1 MSGDPALLLAEIDKI
16 QRVLASIRQRLDSAR
31 RQELVQLGRNQ
42 LTAVFI
48 AQLLE
53 AFYTAVETLF
63 LRISQHFENRL
74 ADERWHADL
83 LDKMT
88 LRVGGVREQVIR
100 EQTAALLNELLRFR
114 HFKRYYLELDFDW
127 AKLDY
132 LLDVYDRVL
141 PALDHDLGE
150 FKSFLVR
157 LAAP

>member
-1 MSGDPALLLAEIDKI
+1 MSGEPALLLAEIDKI
-16 QRVLASIRQRLDSAR
+16 QRVLASVRQRLDSAR

-53 AFYTAVETLF
+53 TFYTAVETLF

-88 LRVGGVREQVIR
+88 LRVSGVREQVIR
-100 EQTAALLNELLRFR
+100 EQTAALLNELMRFR

-127 AKLDY
+127 AKLEY
-132 LLDVYDRVL
+132 LLDVYERVL
-141 PALDHDLGE
+141 PLLDRDLQE

>member
-1 MSGDPALLLAEIDKI
+1 MSGEPALLLAEIDKI
-16 QRVLASIRQRLDSAR
+16 QRVLASVRQRLESAR

-53 AFYTAVETLF
+53 TFYTAVETLF

-88 LRVGGVREQVIR
+88 LRVSGVREQVIR
-100 EQTAALLNELLRFR
+100 EQTAALLNELMRFR

-132 LLDVYDRVL
+132 LLDVYERLL
-141 PALDHDLGE
+141 PLLDHDLQE

>member
-1 MSGDPALLLAEIDKI
+1 MSGEPALLLAEIDKI

-53 AFYTAVETLF
+53 TFYTAVETLF

-88 LRVGGVREQVIR
+88 LRVSGVREQVIS
-100 EQTAALLNELLRFR
+100 EGTAALLNELMRFR

-132 LLDVYDRVL
+132 LLDVYERLLPVLDR
-141 PALDHDLGE
+141 DLEG